1 MHRVQA
7 LQEAERLKREE
18 IRRKKEEGERE
29 ERHRQQLAAEEAQ
42 RIAATQLP
50 VQMDA
55 LTEEGSGKGDGLTF
69 VKKVSGGMMSRPA
82 TTNNICRLISIIII
96 IVTAGQC
103 PFNEAVWCAWRR
115 IQRCCPGA
123 AAASAV
129 FASDF
134 SFIIRRCGFKTG
146 GAASC
151 NRTSPAC
158 TSMCFPSLIVSV

>member
-55 LTEEGSGKGDGLTF
+55 LTEEGTGKGDGLTF
-69 VKKVSGGMMSRPA
+69 VKRVSGRVMAR
-82 TTNNICRLISIIII
+82 NHNICRLISIIII

-103 PFNEAVWCAWRR
+103 PFNEAVWRAWRR